1 MPRTIRSVRGIAG
14 ALCLLLSLNVL
25 AEDIEQ
31 TLALPSTTYLLTSKD
46 NPAPGITAGPFVTI
60 QENLAVGPQNIELL
74 LHPESEH
81 GLIVNENV
89 VYPGEKLALE
99 YETDTDGFLRLPIK
113 STEEKP
119 EGVVKYTLTIPDLFS
134 KYDAIPVISI
144 SDVSVPEGDS
154 ASKYVDVPLSLDIPA
169 GRDVTVN
176 YITKD
181 VDATSIAGEARNLA
195 YDSYGNPF
203 IAVVDNPRGGR
214 LTLDGGFPKFY
225 NRTYSAS
232 GDQWRYLNNAIQW
245 VKKENAGNSILLFG
259 GKPLST
265 GGSYRVKGTGEA
277 DFQTSF
283 SRWASDYGYSITI
296 KDSNDFGGV
305 GNVNIPLDYLNQ
317 FAAVIV
323 MGSYASYVTI
333 FNSTGVENFSDYSK
347 LGGGLFLI
355 TDHNVFQTGVN
366 QIASEFNL
374 RFYGNVNRSPVSVA
388 ELEAKYGTHPLWE
401 GLSVVPAG
409 ASEGNIDV
417 SALDFSE
424 IDYEGQGGTIV
435 FKEGETAAK
444 VSIRIFGNTVPKPDR
459 SFSVVLSEPVNG
471 VLPEKSVGTVTILND
486 D

>member
-1 MPRTIRSVRGIAG
+1 
-14 ALCLLLSLNVL
+14 
-25 AEDIEQ
+25 
-31 TLALPSTTYLLTSKD
+31 
-46 NPAPGITAGPFVTI
+46 
-60 QENLAVGPQNIELL
+60 
-74 LHPESEH
+74 
-81 GLIVNENV
+81 
-89 VYPGEKLALE
+89 
-99 YETDTDGFLRLPIK
+99 
-113 STEEKP
+113 
-119 EGVVKYTLTIPDLFS
+119 
-134 KYDAIPVISI
+134 
-144 SDVSVPEGDS
+144 
-154 ASKYVDVPLSLDIPA
+154 
-169 GRDVTVN
+169 
-176 YITKD
+176 
-181 VDATSIAGEARNLA
+181 
-195 YDSYGNPF
+195 
-203 IAVVDNPRGGR
+203 
-214 LTLDGGFPKFY
+214 
-225 NRTYSAS
+225 
-232 GDQWRYLNNAIQW
+232 
-245 VKKENAGNSILLFG
+245 
-259 GKPLST
+259 
-265 GGSYRVKGTGEA
+265 
-277 DFQTSF
+277 
-283 SRWASDYGYSITI
+283 
-296 KDSNDFGGV
+296 
-305 GNVNIPLDYLNQ
+305 
-317 FAAVIV
+317 